1 VLFGC
6 PGRAS
11 DLRWASQ
18 EISGCC
24 AAKAAKL
31 KDRKLDASQFAGFQR
46 ARAYVYALWF
56 AVNENPNFL
65 NVNAPSAAVFVVGV

>member
-1 VLFGC
+1 
-6 PGRAS
+6 
-11 DLRWASQ
+11 LRWASQ